1 VSEVVLETPWPLVS
15 LVKKPVPSRLIS
27 ERPSWAE
34 APRVKRMTKPASII
48 AVRRM
53 MFNSS
58 VLQSVLTSPGRDA
71 RAARTVLHINTA
83 CAMPKLRL
91 CSPTRQIL
99 EHLAVTQGMQE
110 TGRMDCRTN
119 RHSIRQV
126 AKITTFFSEAFCF
139 FVTSDQTD
147 YGARTRRSVARSR
160 SCKRGPWSSV
170 SRGQCDC
177 YVQRLR
183 R

>member
-1 VSEVVLETPWPLVS
+1 MLALREPFRT
-15 LVKKPVPSRLIS
+15 
-27 ERPSWAE
+27 
-34 APRVKRMTKPASII
+34 SI
-48 AVRRM
+48 R
-53 MFNSS
+53 
-58 VLQSVLTSPGRDA
+58 
-71 RAARTVLHINTA
+71 A

-99 EHLAVTQGMQE
+99 EHLEVTQRTQE

-126 AKITTFFSEAFCF
+126 AKITTLFSEAFCF
-139 FVTSDQTD
+139 FVTSDQTY
-147 YGARTRRSVARSR
+147 YGPGTRRSVARSR

-170 SRGQCDC
+170 SRGQCDW

-183 R
+183 H